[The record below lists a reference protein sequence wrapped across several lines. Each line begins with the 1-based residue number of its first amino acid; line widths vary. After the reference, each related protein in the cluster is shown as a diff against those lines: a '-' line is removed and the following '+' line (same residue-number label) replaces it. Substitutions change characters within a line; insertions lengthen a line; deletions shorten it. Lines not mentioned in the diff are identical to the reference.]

1 MVKRRNSRKDE
12 TVVIKVLVMVKKK
25 KKNKNKLGAKGVYA
39 VRQGTH
45 KQ

>member
-25 KKNKNKLGAKGVYA
+25 KNKLGAKGVYA

>member
-25 KKNKNKLGAKGVYA
+25 KKINKLGAKGVYA